1 MPIWTLGHSHIPI
14 ARLNELLMLHS
25 IDTIVDARSQS
36 PIALWA
42 TSLGGAR
49 RTRNLTSPM
58 ARLMIDAWRQP
69 YAIEMGSNAAA
80 LAPLNICEGRPFA
93 PKIIDVVQGADSREG
108 WL

>member
-1 MPIWTLGHSHIPI
+1 
-14 ARLNELLMLHS
+14 
-25 IDTIVDARSQS
+25 
-36 PIALWA
+36 
-42 TSLGGAR
+42 
-49 RTRNLTSPM
+49 M

-93 PKIIDVVQGADSREG
+93 PKIIDVVQEADSREG